1 MLLTLNDK
9 DYLIPQKWTEV
20 SLGSYQKFTEATTD
34 ETDEH
39 TANLNAISALIGV
52 PMGVLEKCKKNDI
65 DQVIEVLGKLTEVV
79 PNTTLNLIVEI
90 DGKRYGF
97 HPNLKDITFG
107 EFVDLDNYLENPL
120 KNLHKV
126 MGVLYREITFE
137 KKGKYTIEEYDSL
150 KALKNAELFKDN
162 LSIGTVNGAAAFFL
176 NIGKEYQA
184 IMLSSFK
191 ANSKKMLS
199 KQQNKRSVESGVG
212 MELSTD

>member
-52 PMGVLEKCKKNDI
+52 PMEVLEKCKKNDI

-150 KALKNAELFKDN
+150 KALKNAELFKDK

-212 MELSTD
+212 TELSTV

>member
-20 SLGSYQKFTEATTD
+20 SLGSYQKFSEANTD

-52 PMGVLEKCKKNDI
+52 PMEVLEKCKKNDI
-65 DQVIEVLGKLTEVV
+65 DQVIQVLGKLTEVV

-137 KKGKYTIEEYDSL
+137 KKGKYTI
-150 KALKNAELFKDN
+150 
-162 LSIGTVNGAAAFFL
+162 
-176 NIGKEYQA
+176 
-184 IMLSSFK
+184 
-191 ANSKKMLS
+191 
-199 KQQNKRSVESGVG
+199 
-212 MELSTD
+212 

>member
-1 MLLTLNDK
+1 MLLTINDK

-20 SLGSYQKFTEATTD
+20 SLGSYQKFSEATTD

-52 PMGVLEKCKKNDI
+52 PMEVLEKCKKNDI
-65 DQVIEVLGKLTEVV
+65 DEVIQVLGKLTEVV

-120 KNLHKV
+120 ENLHKV

-150 KALKNAELFKDN
+150 KALKNAELFKDK

>member
-1 MLLTLNDK
+1 MLLTLDDK

-20 SLGSYQKFTEATTD
+20 SLGSYQKFTEAATD

-39 TANLNAISALIGV
+39 TTNLNAISALIGV
-52 PMGVLEKCKKNDI
+52 PMQVLEKCKNSDI
-65 DQVIEVLGKLTEVV
+65 DELRKVLGKLTEVV
-79 PNTTLNLIVEI
+79 PNTTLNLIIEI

-137 KKGKYTIEEYDSL
+137 KKGKYAIEEYDSL
-150 KALKNAELFKDN
+150 KSLKNADLFKDK

-176 NIGKEYQA
+176 NIGKQYQA
-184 IMLSSFK
+184 IMLSSLK
-191 ANSKKMLS
+191 AKNKKMMS
-199 KQQNKRSVESGVG
+199 KQQTKHLTESGDG
-212 MELSTD
+212 TELSMV

>member
-52 PMGVLEKCKKNDI
+52 PMGVLEKCKKKDI

-150 KALKNAELFKDN
+150 KALKNAELFKEK

-212 MELSTD
+212 TELSTV

>member
-1 MLLTLNDK
+1 MLLTLNEK
-9 DYLIPQKWTEV
+9 DYYIPQKWTEV

-39 TANLNAISALIGV
+39 TANLNALCALIGV
-52 PMGVLEKCKKNDI
+52 PMEVLEKCKKNDI

-150 KALKNAELFKDN
+150 KALKNAELFKDK

-199 KQQNKRSVESGVG
+199 KQQNKRSVESGDG
-212 MELSTD
+212 MELSTV

>member
-20 SLGSYQKFTEATTD
+20 SLGSYQKFSEANTD

-52 PMGVLEKCKKNDI
+52 PMEVLEKCKKNDI
-65 DQVIEVLGKLTEVV
+65 DQVIQVLGKLTEVV

-150 KALKNAELFKDN
+150 KALKNAELFKDK

-199 KQQNKRSVESGVG
+199 KQQNKRSVESGGG
-212 MELSTD
+212 MELSTV

>member
-9 DYLIPQKWTEV
+9 EYLIPQKWTEV
-20 SLGSYQKFTEATTD
+20 SLGSYQKFLELTND

-39 TANLNAISALIGV
+39 TANLNAITALIGV
-52 PMGVLEKCKKNDI
+52 PMQVLEKCKKNDI
-65 DQVIEVLGKLTEVV
+65 DEVIKVLGNLTKVV
-79 PNTTLNLIVEI
+79 PNTTLNLVIEI
-90 DGKRYGF
+90 GEKKYGF

-120 KNLHKV
+120 ENLHKV

-137 KKGKYTIEEYDSL
+137 KKGKYSIEEYDSS
-150 KALKNAELFKDN
+150 KALKNADLFKDK

-176 NIGKEYQA
+176 SIGKEYQM

-191 ANSKKMLS
+191 AKSKKMLS
-199 KQQNKRSVESGVG
+199 KQQSKPLVKSGDG
-212 MELSTD
+212 TELSII

>member
-20 SLGSYQKFTEATTD
+20 SLGSYQKFSEATND

-52 PMGVLEKCKKNDI
+52 PMEVLEKCKKNDI
-65 DQVIEVLGKLTEVV
+65 DQVIQVLGKLTEVV

-150 KALKNAELFKDN
+150 KALKNAELFKDK

-199 KQQNKRSVESGVG
+199 KQQNKRSVESGGG
-212 MELSTD
+212 MELSTV

>member
-1 MLLTLNDK
+1 MLLTLDDK

-20 SLGSYQKFTEATTD
+20 SLGSYQKFTEAATD

-39 TANLNAISALIGV
+39 TTNLNAISALIGV
-52 PMGVLEKCKKNDI
+52 PMQVLEKCKNSDI
-65 DQVIEVLGKLTEVV
+65 DELRKVLGKLTEVV
-79 PNTTLNLIVEI
+79 PNTTLNLIIEI

-137 KKGKYTIEEYDSL
+137 KKGKYAVEEYDSL
-150 KALKNAELFKDN
+150 KSLKNADLFKDK

-176 NIGKEYQA
+176 NIGKQYQA
-184 IMLSSFK
+184 IMLSSLK
-191 ANSKKMLS
+191 AKNKKMIL
-199 KQQNKRSVESGVG
+199 KQPTRHLTESGDG
-212 MELSTD
+212 TELSMV

>member
-39 TANLNAISALIGV
+39 TANLNALCALIGV
-52 PMGVLEKCKKNDI
+52 PMEVLEKCKKNDI

-150 KALKNAELFKDN
+150 KALKNAELFKDK

-191 ANSKKMLS
+191 ANSKKMKS
-199 KQQNKRSVESGVG
+199 KLQNKRSVESGDG
-212 MELSTD
+212 MELSTV